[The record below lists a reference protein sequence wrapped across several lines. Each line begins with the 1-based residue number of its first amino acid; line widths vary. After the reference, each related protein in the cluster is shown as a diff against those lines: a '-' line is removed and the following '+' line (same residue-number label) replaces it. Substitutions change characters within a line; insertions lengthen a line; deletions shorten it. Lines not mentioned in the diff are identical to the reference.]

1 MALTTKKAATAKKL
15 ARPPI
20 KPPNLDPDPL
30 GFARVLAE
38 TSAQLEEAYHAQLRA
53 FLRKNLLVGGLASPA
68 VEVCPSRMRAAP
80 F

>member
-1 MALTTKKAATAKKL
+1 
-15 ARPPI
+15 
-20 KPPNLDPDPL
+20 L

-53 FLRKNLLVGGLASPA
+53 FLRKNLLVGGLASPV